1 MMGARD
7 SSPLGE
13 YLKIAE
19 KLAKSAKRIVDK
31 LDDEIRPL
39 KLGDL
44 SDLLSPQSE
53 KPAACKR
60 FVTP

>member
-1 MMGARD
+1 MVGARD

-31 LDDEIRPL
+31 LDDEISTFEVRWS
-39 KLGDL
+39 

-60 FVTP
+60 FATP

>member
-1 MMGARD
+1 MMGVRD

-31 LDDEIRPL
+31 LDDEISTFEVR
-39 KLGDL
+39 
-44 SDLLSPQSE
+44 
-53 KPAACKR
+53 
-60 FVTP
+60 